1 MNAPLVLTNP
11 VGRTPQILIVDDDS
25 LSRFTLD
32 KFLSKD
38 GYQIIAV
45 EGGQEALEVCQKEL
59 PDIILMDAM
68 MPVLDGYQ
76 CCKRLR
82 AAYPTTCPPILMIT
96 GLDDTESVEEA
107 YGVGAIDYVTKP
119 FHWAVLRCRVRQI
132 IKAHH
137 DHQALQKNLAQERLL
152 RQKLD
157 QANQQL
163 FQLATTDP
171 LTALSNRRVFDQK
184 IDNEWKRLRREKGF
198 LGLIFIDI
206 DCFKAYN
213 DTYGHRYG
221 DDCLRQVADIL
232 QGCIHRPADIAA
244 RFGGEEFALLL
255 PNTDY
260 DGVMHL
266 AKTFRKKL
274 HQKAIPHGSSL
285 AKAWVT
291 ASIGVTSII
300 PSANN
305 SPKMLVDMADKA
317 MYDAKNSGRDC
328 IASCLT
334 PQAVSYCSL
343 TQKILSA

>member
-11 VGRTPQILIVDDDS
+11 VGHTPQILIVDDDS
-25 LSRFTLD
+25 LSRFALD

-38 GYQIIAV
+38 GYQIISV
-45 EGGQEALEVCQKEL
+45 EGGQEALAVCEKEL

-68 MPVLDGYQ
+68 MPILDGYQ
-76 CCKRLR
+76 CCRRLR

-96 GLDDTESVEEA
+96 GLDDSDSVEEA
-107 YGVGAIDYVTKP
+107 YGAGATDYVTKP
-119 FHWAVLRCRVRQI
+119 FHWAVLRGRVRQI

-137 DHQALQKNLAQERLL
+137 DHQSLQATLAQERLL

-163 FQLATTDP
+163 FQLATTDS
-171 LTALSNRRVFDQK
+171 LTALYNRRVFDQR

-213 DTYGHRYG
+213 DTYGHRHG
-221 DDCLRQVADIL
+221 DNCLRKVADIL

-260 DGVMHL
+260 DGVMHI
-266 AKTFRKKL
+266 AKNFRKQL
-274 HQKAIPHGSSL
+274 HQKAILHETSL
-285 AKAWVT
+285 AKSWVT

-317 MYDAKNSGRDC
+317 MYDAKNSGRDR
-328 IASCLT
+328 IETCLT
-334 PQAVSYCSL
+334 PQVVSYGSL